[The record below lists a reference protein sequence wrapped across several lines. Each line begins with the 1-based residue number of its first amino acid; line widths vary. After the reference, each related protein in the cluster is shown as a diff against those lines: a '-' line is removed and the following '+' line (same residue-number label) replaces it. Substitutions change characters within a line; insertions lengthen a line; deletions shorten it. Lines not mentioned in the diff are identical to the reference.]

1 MRSLKLMVLFLRLND
16 GQPGPKDSFLLQLR
30 LWRNFSNDRRLN
42 EISFT
47 AIRGASAAGDHP
59 SVFLSLLDVAHDRLH
74 RAFVNYRAHV
84 GVFGRIPDVDFFY
97 ASLQFLQELVV
108 NAFINNRS
116 RASRALLA
124 LETESRNS
132 YAFNG

>member
-1 MRSLKLMVLFLRLND
+1 
-16 GQPGPKDSFLLQLR
+16 
-30 LWRNFSNDRRLN
+30 RLN
-42 EISFT
+42 EISVT
-47 AIRGASAAGDHP
+47 GIRGASAAGDHP
-59 SVFLSLLDVAHDRLH
+59 SVHLTLLDVAHDRLH

-84 GVFGRIPDVDFFY
+84 GVFGWISDVDLLY
-97 ASLQFLQELVV
+97 PSLQFLQELVV

-132 YAFNG
+132 YALNG